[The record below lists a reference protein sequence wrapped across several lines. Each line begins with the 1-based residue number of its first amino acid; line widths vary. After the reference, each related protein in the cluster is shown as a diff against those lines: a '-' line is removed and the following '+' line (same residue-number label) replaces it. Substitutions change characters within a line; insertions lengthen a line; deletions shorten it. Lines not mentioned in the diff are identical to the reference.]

1 MELSLGTWECPRMGV
16 DCCTMC
22 GSGLYCGLE
31 LNPSSNT
38 DAQRDIS
45 GTVHCGGVPYVVVRG
60 DGGGLSIV
68 KPTTPSFALCKY
80 VYIYVFVSHYA
91 LQVQQLTPNKNT
103 GSSICPYYTG
113 GVHCLG

>member
-1 MELSLGTWECPRMGV
+1 MGV

-31 LNPSSNT
+31 LNPSSNAG
-38 DAQRDIS
+38 AQRGIS

-80 VYIYVFVSHYA
+80 IYIYVFVSHYA
-91 LQVQQLTPNKNT
+91 SAGSTTYTLNKILDHLFVLIT
-103 GSSICPYYTG
+103 RVEFT
-113 GVHCLG
+113 V